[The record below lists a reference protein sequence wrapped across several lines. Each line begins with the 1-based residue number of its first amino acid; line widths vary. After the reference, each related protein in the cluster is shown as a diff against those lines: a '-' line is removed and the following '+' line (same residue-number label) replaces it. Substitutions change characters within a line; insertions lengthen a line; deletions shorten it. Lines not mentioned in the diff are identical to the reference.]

1 MACVDRADAVDAV
14 DGVQVGGGH
23 KYIAILVRQNR
34 GHAPSFISDDLD
46 GVLRPNGAINR
57 SACDLSTVPMSG
69 ATSQVVAAAAKYGHS
84 VRRSASG
91 GDEHD

>member
-1 MACVDRADAVDAV
+1 MACADAVDAV

-46 GVLRPNGAINR
+46 GRPPAQWGDQPFCLRPVHCSNVWRDEPGR
-57 SACDLSTVPMSG
+57 RRRGEVW
-69 ATSQVVAAAAKYGHS
+69 SQRQKERL
-84 VRRSASG
+84 RRGRA
-91 GDEHD
+91 